1 MKTQLQRRYDAI
13 ENDGFYTFLDGT
25 RVETD
30 EIAVYG
36 IESSPHTL
44 ETDPDAC
51 EIGTMLVKEVW
62 VHVDSDGWRDATE
75 EELAEVNDDRE
86 YMEDLVRG
94 IVKELT
100 E

>member
-1 MKTQLQRRYDAI
+1 MKTELQRRYDAI

-44 ETDPDAC
+44 ETDPDSC
-51 EIGTMLVKEVW
+51 EIGTMLVKEAGA
-62 VHVDSDGWRDATE
+62 DWRDATE
-75 EELAEVNDDRE
+75 DELTEINDDRE
-86 YMEDLVRG
+86 YMEDLVWG
-94 IVKELT
+94 IVKDLT

>member
-1 MKTQLQRRYDAI
+1 MKTIPRRYDAI
-13 ENDGFYTFLDGT
+13 ENDGYYTFLDGT

-36 IESSPHTL
+36 IESSPHTR
-44 ETDPDAC
+44 ETDPDSC
-51 EIGTMLVKEVW
+51 EIGSMLVKEVW
-62 VHVDSDGWRDATE
+62 VNLKSEGWRDATE
-75 EELAEVNDDRE
+75 EELAEINDDRE
-86 YMEDLVRG
+86 YMEDLVWG

>member
-1 MKTQLQRRYDAI
+1 MKTQTPRRYDAI
-13 ENDGFYTFLDGT
+13 ENDGYYTLLDGT

-51 EIGTMLVKEVW
+51 EIGSMLVKETG
-62 VHVDSDGWRDATE
+62 DDWRDATE
-75 EELAEVNDDRE
+75 DELAEINDDRA
-86 YMEDLVRG
+86 YMEDLVWS

-100 E
+100 Q

>member
-51 EIGTMLVKEVW
+51 EIGSMLVKEAGA
-62 VHVDSDGWRDATE
+62 DWRDATE
-75 EELAEVNDDRE
+75 EELTEINDDRA
-86 YMEDLVRG
+86 YMEDLVWS

>member
-1 MKTQLQRRYDAI
+1 MKTQTPRRYDAI
-13 ENDGFYTFLDGT
+13 ENDGYYTLLDGK

-44 ETDPDAC
+44 ETDADAC
-51 EIGTMLVKEVW
+51 EIGTMLVKEAGA
-62 VHVDSDGWRDATE
+62 DWRDATE
-75 EELAEVNDDRE
+75 EELTEINDDRA
-86 YMEDLVRG
+86 YMEDLVWS

-100 E
+100 Q